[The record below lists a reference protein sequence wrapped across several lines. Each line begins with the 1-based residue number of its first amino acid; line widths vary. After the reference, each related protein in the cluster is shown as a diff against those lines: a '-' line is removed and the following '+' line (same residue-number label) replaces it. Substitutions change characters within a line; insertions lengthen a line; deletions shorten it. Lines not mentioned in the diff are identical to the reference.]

1 MSHDEKFTIPKPAPR
16 QPQKVLVQRNP
27 LPSVNRMLS
36 DAYHT
41 LGSQLQRFK
50 VLAES
55 ETFDVKNAT
64 AFNKLITSLTTLQDT
79 ERKNTALL
87 ELGKLSEAELLQ
99 LASQASDITR
109 GSGH

>member
-1 MSHDEKFTIPKPAPR
+1 M
-16 QPQKVLVQRNP
+16 VQRNP
-27 LPSVNRMLS
+27 MPTVNRMVS

-41 LGSQLQRFK
+41 LGSQLARFK
-50 VLAES
+50 ALAET

-87 ELGKLSEAELLQ
+87 ELGSLSEAELKH
-99 LASQASDITR
+99 LAAQASEIIGPGAPEGQTR
-109 GSGH
+109 